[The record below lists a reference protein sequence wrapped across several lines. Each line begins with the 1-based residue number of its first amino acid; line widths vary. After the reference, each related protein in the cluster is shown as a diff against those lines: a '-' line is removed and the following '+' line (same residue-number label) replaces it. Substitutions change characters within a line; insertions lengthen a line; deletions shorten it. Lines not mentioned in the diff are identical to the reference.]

1 MNFICFAFRQF
12 SDSLFRILNQN
23 SDMSIT
29 DRGQVTIP
37 KSMRERFGFTPDTEV
52 EFVEVN
58 HQLVLRK
65 LRPAAGRG
73 VRRVF
78 GLLRA
83 QGEKTDTLI
92 EGMRGR

>member
-1 MNFICFAFRQF
+1 
-12 SDSLFRILNQN
+12 
-23 SDMSIT
+23 MSIT

-37 KSMRERFGFTPDTEV
+37 KALRDRFGLTPNADV

-73 VRRVF
+73 VRKVF
-78 GLLRA
+78 GLLKAR
-83 QGEKTDTLI
+83 GEKTDALI
-92 EGMRGR
+92 EGIRGR